1 MIKGGISLVPSTR
14 MKLAA
19 SGPHKAARA
28 VVVDI
33 ENQCNSHQQQQEGT
47 EGGAALAQALRG
59 KIAQQAQELTVLN
72 DELVKLKDDKLGC
85 ERRISELL
93 ARQVLRPPQA
103 QTALGGRR
111 AATSMSSKRQYEKD
125 VALKMDAMEKALEA
139 AEFKQ
144 EELQKQKANVEQR
157 LEEAKREV
165 SHQRQRVF
173 ELTADVETLNSHL
186 NYAQRS
192 VGGGPSARR
201 KMQASGQPSHFYL
214 EEIKKLR
221 GQLERQTTKAD
232 KAADAFKE
240 NERALLSRIEQLE
253 DALLAEAA
261 ASADHGAARTHA
273 HAARTAETTG
283 QAGALAAENARL
295 RGELAAL
302 QDHLSTLRHGAEAY
316 EADKAA
322 LRAQCDASSKQAT
335 DLQERLQN
343 LQLDND
349 RLHVGELG
357 ARLRVVEK
365 ERDVLVEFVQSETAK
380 HSQSLARAE
389 EAESNFRTSQFNE
402 HAAMEKVRH
411 TMSVLEAER
420 QRREGVE
427 GRLLAMADLQA
438 SLEEL
443 RAEKLSL
450 QALLDR
456 RLLEGEEIGRLHL
469 QAVDRLQAREQA
481 LAETEGTVR
490 EQQGRIVE
498 LSSATRERDE
508 ARAQLSA
515 LRDTLSATTTQAAE
529 AERRAV
535 RLETTESEVLRL
547 KGELGDAQ
555 RQLERLAPQ
564 ERLLTDLSSDLR
576 ELVEA
581 EAQEQQQEQEQQLQ
595 HQLQGQQQGQQQ
607 GQGQGQ
613 GQNAH
618 WGYLSHL
625 PLSGAHHAWVSLP
638 SLRHLH
644 SGLYARVKQL
654 AADLYRVEL
663 EAQDLR
669 GVVTGLQRECDGRRR
684 EVSAAR
690 RAADEAS
697 GKADARVGETRQALE
712 ETRAQLLAVEKSLST
727 KMQRAEME
735 HQAKARALE
744 AELAGM
750 RSCKALSDQVRS
762 AVRAFTATPVGRKR
776 AAVSAGAGGFDPA
789 TGRPVA
795 PPMMVS
801 DAAAARHDQQ
811 GSGLLLTDEQV
822 GDLVSNVL
830 AGQAAAA
837 RELRD
842 LKQAHDKAKADAIQV
857 SEDAKRNASEALTL
871 RATVQTLKSNE
882 KSCQAELKEALLLVE
897 KQNALGASLEA
908 KVSAA
913 FCQPERARG
922 EGAWLSLSRTYR
934 D

>member
-1 MIKGGISLVPSTR
+1 MIKGISLAPSTR

-19 SGPHKAARA
+19 SGHKAARA
-28 VVVDI
+28 AVVDI

-85 ERRISELL
+85 ERRINELL

-111 AATSMSSKRQYEKD
+111 AATSMCSKRQYEKD
-125 VALKMDAMEKALEA
+125 AALKMDAMEKALEA

-221 GQLERQTTKAD
+221 GQLERQTNKTE

-240 NERALLSRIEQLE
+240 SERALLSRIEQLE

-273 HAARTAETTG
+273 HASRTAETTG
-283 QAGALAAENARL
+283 QAGALAAENAHL

-302 QDHLSTLRHGAEAY
+302 QDHLSSLRHGAEAN

-322 LRAQCDASSKQAT
+322 LRAQCDASTKQAT

-402 HAAMEKVRH
+402 QTAMEKLRH

-456 RLLEGEEIGRLHL
+456 RLLEAEEIGRLHL

-547 KGELGDAQ
+547 NGELGDAQ

-581 EAQEQQQEQEQQLQ
+581 EAQQQEQEQQQQ
-595 HQLQGQQQGQQQ
+595 HQQ
-607 GQGQGQ
+607 QGQ

-618 WGYLSHL
+618 GGYLSHL

-654 AADLYRVEL
+654 AADLYRVEV

-697 GKADARVGETRQALE
+697 SKADARVGETRQALE

-750 RSCKALSDQVRS
+750 RSCKALADQVRS
-762 AVRAFTATPVGRKR
+762 AVRAFTGTPVGRKR

-789 TGRPVA
+789 TGRPIA
-795 PPMMVS
+795 PPVMVS
-801 DAAAARHDQQ
+801 DAAVARHDQQ
-811 GSGLLLTDEQV
+811 GGGLLLTDEQV

-842 LKQAHDKAKADAIQV
+842 LKQAHDKAKSDAIQV
-857 SEDAKRNASEALTL
+857 SEDAKRSASEALTL
-871 RATVQTLKSNE
+871 RATVQNLKSNE

-913 FCQPERARG
+913 FYQPERARG
-922 EGAWLSLSRTYR
+922 EGAWLS
-934 D
+934 